1 MAKTPVKAK
10 KKVKKN
16 ITSGI
21 AHVNSTFNNTLIT
34 ITDVQGK
41 EVYSTSFN
49 TNIRISVDMN
59 NLEKGMYMVTVRS
72 ENGVQV
78 ENVIVQ

>member
-1 MAKTPVKAK
+1 MAKTPVKAR

-34 ITDVQGK
+34 ILQIISIKCTKINKTGFILFTMFK
-41 EVYSTSFN
+41 EH
-49 TNIRISVDMN
+49 
-59 NLEKGMYMVTVRS
+59 
-72 ENGVQV
+72 
-78 ENVIVQ
+78 